1 MLRPFHRFCRISIN
15 MPTRHGYHPRECQRG
30 ATQSNQ
36 DVKMETSEGGREGGQ
51 GNEGGSRQGGK
62 LNVTSH
68 I

>member
-1 MLRPFHRFCRISIN
+1 MLRPYLRPTCPYDMLTAHTSVTEVRHR
-15 MPTRHGYHPRECQRG
+15 
-30 ATQSNQ
+30 
-36 DVKMETSEGGREGGQ
+36 DVKMETSEGWRAGGV

>member
-1 MLRPFHRFCRISIN
+1 MLTAHTSVTEVRHR
-15 MPTRHGYHPRECQRG
+15 
-30 ATQSNQ
+30 
-36 DVKMETSEGGREGGQ
+36 DVKMETSEGWRAGGV